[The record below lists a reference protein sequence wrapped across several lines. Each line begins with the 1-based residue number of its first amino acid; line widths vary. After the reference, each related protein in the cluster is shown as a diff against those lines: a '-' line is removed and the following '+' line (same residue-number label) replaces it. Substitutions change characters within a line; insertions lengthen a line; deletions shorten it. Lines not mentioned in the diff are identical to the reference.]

1 MERAAQV
8 DPDIQLTYWGGRSY
22 SAEFYTRGRAKA
34 ISDHEGLRMLGL
46 NDVRDAVAVG
56 PDALD
61 QVTEVLG
68 DQFESLGK
76 FGRNVLL
83 VEAVAA
89 GEKP

>member
-1 MERAAQV
+1 
-8 DPDIQLTYWGGRSY
+8 
-22 SAEFYTRGRAKA
+22 
-34 ISDHEGLRMLGL
+34 MLGL